1 MEEKKSP
8 KANLE
13 NKKLMFMQIG
23 MIISLLI
30 AWLTFEHKSYDK
42 LKIDES
48 LLNREVVLDEEM
60 VEITKQEEQ
69 KP

>member
-23 MIISLLI
+23 MVISL
-30 AWLTFEHKSYDK
+30 FP
-42 LKIDES
+42 
-48 LLNREVVLDEEM
+48 M
-60 VEITKQEEQ
+60 V
-69 KP
+69 